1 MNLLKYHKKIYFPD
15 SEKLKLIIEAL
26 NKQSW
31 QYISKHAI
39 NELKNERLNLE
50 EIGQFLKGKQ
60 FTFEELFE
68 YKKTKEGNIYN
79 LVFRV
84 QYKQY
89 CDIILVV
96 SMNKSLISAWVNSR
110 TDKHFTLNANNY
122 ERG

>member
-1 MNLLKYHKKIYFPD
+1 MNLLKYHKQIYFPD
-15 SEKLKLIIEAL
+15 SKKLKLIIEAL
-26 NKQSW
+26 NKQNW

-39 NELKNERLNLE
+39 NEIKNERLNLE
-50 EIGQFLKGKQ
+50 EVGQFLKNKQ
-60 FTFEELFE
+60 FDFEELFE

-96 SMNKSLISAWVNSR
+96 SMNKSLISAWINSR
-110 TDKHFTLNANNY
+110 EDKHKTLRTREY
-122 ERG
+122 QYS